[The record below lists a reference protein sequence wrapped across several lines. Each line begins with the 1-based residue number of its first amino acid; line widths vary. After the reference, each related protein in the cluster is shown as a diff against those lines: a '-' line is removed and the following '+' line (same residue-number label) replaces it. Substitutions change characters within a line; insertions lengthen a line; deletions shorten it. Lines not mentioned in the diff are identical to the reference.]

1 MPIPINLGSGFQTQT
16 GIETLRKETKERQEA
31 AQEIEEKGGIDFATA
46 MANLGAGYAFSSP
59 EIRTRRTRS
68 DVRQDLPGREY
79 IGGGFKLSSTVPK
92 GAEPGVYYDANAGD
106 FVQIYRG
113 EPTRNRPEGMLIR
126 KIRPDISASLGDDIN
141 DRLKIKQ
148 EISDLVAKGSLA
160 PGAGKL
166 IGIAEI
172 AAIVPSLARG
182 AIKAPA
188 LISNLLSKT
197 PEAIKAG
204 AAVTAS
210 AGAAGAGAAAVMPSP
225 VEAKTFGP
233 ADNLVTFL
241 NKTTPKTKGVKNPEI
256 GTVQFARVANQD
268 EIIKTVPLG
277 QNHSN
282 VLQDPSRKFTQNIPD
297 VAKEEIFMYVKQLA
311 EKGVTFDK
319 LSEMNKILPN
329 SLLGRTSNKMIKIKK
344 EYQAW
349 ALENGFD
356 PLPQHNFYNRLG
368 YNPDKP
374 LFMGATLGNPNTRGF
389 AVGNAMIDSFTNYI
403 RTNDPTHLGII
414 GTGKYFTPPSG
425 QIKDVK
431 IKTLYELSDS
441 IYSGRKAG
449 GTDQLYKYVAD
460 VLSKSDDPKVIEFLG
475 ENPLA
480 AVKKL
485 IDEKRTYINK
495 TARQVQMLTLRS
507 INKVPEDMKNIHQ
520 AVGQQLADG
529 SLSLDDAL
537 DQVMNVTGLDM
548 VEANIRLFDYLH
560 MHKGNYVVPGFDKRL
575 FSSKIADRLDDVES
589 VSSELGEAVNLG
601 IRLNNQISQKIF
613 NNVDEYR
620 TIRDKIQSGSELFGP
635 SGMQL
640 DEIFSRRTIS
650 QTGNE
655 IYGLFIQPL
664 SPVLNMKIKG
674 GGTDAILGKALKAIN
689 LVGNKITKKD
699 FDGLLDYYK
708 TKRLEAVKENPGV
721 FFPEPVYG
729 NKIPEATM
737 NKLINRFGEEI
748 ANKFQAAAK
757 NNGYYFKYD
766 PKQQSMLDSEFSQIT
781 GQPIVRVK
789 KQLGTQKNEITSFDQ
804 FGDVPGTVNA
814 SIKAVQEQVK
824 SMYND
829 ERVDFIREPIERYQ
843 LEAAEVREELQK
855 RLNPPQPVKFK
866 FSELPKLVTESPVLR
881 TFLGDPRVYALET
894 AELFYN
900 GIRPGFENDVEM
912 EKLFP
917 SLYAMHNLAT
927 GTGVDPTP
935 KEQTY
940 ISLIDEL
947 NRAQE
952 KGIANFGYNVA
963 DLLLSIPDAV
973 LPTQFTEEVKRQ
985 YEDMDLAEPETF
997 IGNLG
1002 ALIVEYGIPGSIGFK
1017 IINRFKKSISA
1028 ATKGKADKYLF
1039 TRKTYKL
1046 EGLPK
1051 YGVQISNVAKRV
1063 GSTSLAFGAADFV
1076 AGGPYNTLTE
1086 MFDDPLLSSK
1096 LVGQLEDVENLT
1108 GKERV
1113 AANFRNRL
1121 RYGAEGAMIGGLFP
1135 LVGPALGKIGKN
1147 VLLKPALFLGTY
1159 GVVYPANYLAIKP
1172 ITYLASK
1179 DPVVLPSIA
1188 RGAGAF
1194 AQFLGKDV
1202 LARLAATA
1210 ATGGKAFVPSLKGN
1224 LGQLPDFQQWR
1235 MFDVA
1240 SNDPL
1245 ERGLRKVDNF
1255 LKWFRDSGNQAL
1267 YSFNLSGGAERF
1279 IKAKSREIEKYL
1291 DAIERKSYD
1300 LANGFL
1306 KRYNQSTTSPAGE
1319 RHMLEQVYEY
1329 LRGNLKIT
1337 KLEPELQEI
1346 SKSLKAE
1353 FDQIKKAF
1361 VGELP
1366 EGSGLRA
1373 FLESNLDKYMR
1384 ASFAVF
1390 TNPRFTPADDI
1401 VEKATDFMVNVINKN
1416 EDFIEAA
1423 IKGVPVTE
1431 QAQAIRAFAKTNVE
1445 NMISLG
1451 RREGI
1456 DPIEVLK
1463 QINRQI
1469 LRDDDTMVQTG
1480 EELPKVIRELLGQEK
1495 SLRASV
1501 MTTAS
1506 SLVTQTSNLRAFKE
1520 VAKHGLENGYLFTS
1534 RAEALAAGVTDP
1546 RQIGNLPGLGGLQD
1560 LATVDKDG
1568 PIGLFASNELKQTI
1582 EGTGGMLDSLLQ
1594 NSFYQS
1600 LIAYKAGV
1608 QTGKTV
1614 FSPATQT
1621 RNFGSAGFFPLNVG
1635 HIGGNASV
1643 TDAFKIV
1650 MDDIFGAGRVVNET
1664 DLIKRISRK
1673 IELGVLDE
1681 NIVASELSA
1690 ILNDIKGGKLKA
1702 LGALSERVDSSKLF
1716 KTATRVYAGGD
1727 NVWKWYGHEFY
1738 MSQLKGAFKSFDDVK
1753 RYMQD
1758 FHGVDISQ
1766 RNIFGGGIKNLD
1778 EGIEEAAAYLLRETY
1793 PTYSKV
1799 PEFIKAIRKLPI
1811 GNFVSFTSEI
1821 LRTSFATSAIALKH
1835 IASDNSVLREM
1846 GYRSLAGQAI
1856 TLGGVTTG
1864 VQGLAHAMTNV
1875 TPTQLAVY
1883 KEYFAPDYMKFSSLV
1898 PVTNVEDGV
1907 FEVFDISRYHPY
1919 DIVTSSARE
1928 LLKVADRQF
1937 HDERIAKL
1945 TEDLKTVDPGSP
1957 EGKRIREQIKN
1968 LSIKAR
1974 MGQTLD
1980 PDKITINA
1988 LTQYL
1993 NAVGPLYNAVTG
2005 TFFGIPIGAEAFL
2018 EASRGK
2024 TLEGSTIW
2032 NTNMPPTEIFD
2043 RAMGHFFKTIE
2054 PGLISSGRKLLY
2066 AARGDVSGV
2075 GQPLEISTEGFKL
2088 MGGSNVKVDILG
2100 SLDFKISG
2108 DFLASF
2114 REPKMGR
2121 DYYDTANFQ
2130 QRGPEQIVRE
2140 YRKQNEDAFR
2150 MQYEFYKAAEAAIDS
2165 GLLTRTQI
2173 IQALQKRIAPD
2184 SKSIS
2189 QKVSMFIS
2197 GRYTPITYGPEGL
2210 KSRREK
2216 IIRRN
2221 PDLDQSIF
2229 NYQYFLPIGLLE
2241 REKARWTGLRFEE
2254 FERQQETQ
2262 QQSAVEQPAETPVA
2276 AAPEIQ
2282 TPPVQ
2287 ETGSP
2292 VVAPQPV
2299 AGANPMTGL
2308 TTTETALLSPGEA
2321 AIRQKQRATGI
2332 V

>member
-1 MPIPINLGSGFQTQT
+1 MTSPINLGGVFQTPT
-16 GIETLRKETKERQEA
+16 GVDFLRKDMERRQEA
-31 AQEIEEKGGIDFATA
+31 ARQIEERGGVDFPTGIQ
-46 MANLGAGYAFSSP
+46 NLGTAFLNLGMVDPMIS
-59 EIRTRRTRS
+59 TRRRKS
-68 DVRQDLPGREY
+68 DVREGDPGTPM
-79 IGGGFKLSSTVPK
+79 IVGGYKMSDVVPK
-92 GAEPGVYYDANAGD
+92 DADPGIYYDGNTGE
-106 FVQIYRG
+106 FVQIYRTDPDPRG
-113 EPTRNRPEGMLIR
+113 RTRLVRVP
-126 KIRPDISASLGDDIN
+126 RPDISDELGFDIN
-141 DRLKIKQ
+141 KRL
-148 EISDLVAKGSLA
+148 EIQREVSDLVEKGTAAPTVGTLLGVTELA
-160 PGAGKL
+160 TLLPAL
-166 IGIAEI
+166 F
-172 AAIVPSLARG
+172 RG

-188 LISNLLSKT
+188 FISNLISKT
-197 PEAIKAG
+197 PEAVKIGG
-204 AAVTAS
+204 AAAAT
-210 AGAAGAGAAAVMPSP
+210 GTAAGATIMPSP
-225 VEAKTFGP
+225 AEAFIGAP
-233 ADNLVTFL
+233 DNLLDIVIA
-241 NKTTPKTKGVKNPEI
+241 TTPKTKGVKNPEI
-256 GTVQFARVANQD
+256 AAVPFAKRFNQD
-268 EIIKTVPLG
+268 KILKEIPLEKNHAMLIQNSSDFKTIT
-277 QNHSN
+277 
-282 VLQDPSRKFTQNIPD
+282 RMPD
-297 VAKEEIFMYVKQLA
+297 VAKEEMFTYAKQLL
-311 EKGVTFDK
+311 ERGQRFIDFK
-319 LSEMNKILPN
+319 EMNKIFPEAF
-329 SLLGRTSNKMIKIKK
+329 LGKNYEKFQQAYRKWARSND
-344 EYQAW
+344 
-349 ALENGFD
+349 FD
-356 PLPQHNFYNRLG
+356 PYPEHNFYNRLG
-368 YNPDKP
+368 YDPDKP
-374 LFMGATLGNPNTRGF
+374 LFMTDRGTTTRGF
-389 AVGNAMIDSFTNYI
+389 TVGNAMVDAFTNYI
-403 RTNDPTHLGII
+403 QTGDPTHLGIL
-414 GTGKYFTPPSG
+414 GTGRYFTPSSG
-425 QIKDVK
+425 QVKDVK
-431 IKTLYELSDS
+431 IKTLYEIGDS
-441 IYSGRKAG
+441 IYTGRKAG

-460 VLSKSDDPKVIEFLG
+460 VMSKSDDPKVLEYLG
-475 ENPLA
+475 NNPLA

-485 IDEKRTYINK
+485 VGEKKKYVSK
-495 TARQVQMLTLRS
+495 TGRQIQMLTMRS
-507 INKVPEDMKNIHQ
+507 LNNVPQDMKNIHQ
-520 AVGQQLADG
+520 AIGQQLADG
-529 SLSLDDAL
+529 SLSLDEAL

-548 VEANIRLFDYLH
+548 VESNIRLFDYLQ
-560 MHKGNYVVPGFDKRL
+560 MHKGNYVAPGFDKRFL
-575 FSSKIADRLDDVES
+575 STRIAARLDDVEEFS
-589 VSSELGEAVNLG
+589 RGLGEAVNLG

-613 NNVDEYR
+613 NNVDQYR
-620 TIRDKIQSGSELFGP
+620 TIRDKIQAGSELFGP
-635 SGMQL
+635 GGNQL
-640 DEIFSRRTIS
+640 DEIFARRTIV
-650 QTGNE
+650 QTDNE

-664 SPVLNMKIKG
+664 ESTLNMKVKG
-674 GGTDAILGKALKAIN
+674 GGTDAILGKALKAVK

-699 FDGLLDYYK
+699 FNDLLSYYK
-708 TKRLEAVKENPGV
+708 TKKLEAIKENPGV
-721 FFPEPVYG
+721 FFPEPVHG
-729 NKIPEATM
+729 NKIPKATM
-737 NKLINRFGEEI
+737 DKLTKRFGEDI

-757 NNGYYFKYD
+757 KNGYYFKYD
-766 PKQQSMLDSEFSQIT
+766 PKQKSILDPEFSQIIE
-781 GQPIVRVK
+781 QPLVRVK
-789 KQLGTQKNEITSFDQ
+789 KQLGTRKNEITSFDQ
-804 FGDVPGTVNA
+804 FGAVPGTINA
-814 SIKAVQEQVK
+814 SIKAVQDQVK

-829 ERVDFIREPIERYQ
+829 ERIDFIREPLERYN
-843 LEAAEVREELQK
+843 LEAEEIQDELQK
-855 RLNPPQPVKFK
+855 RLNPPRPVKFK
-866 FSELPKLVTESPVLR
+866 FSQLPKLVTESPILR
-881 TFLGDPRVYALET
+881 SFLGDPRVYGLET

-900 GIRPGFENDVEM
+900 AIRPGVENDVEM

-917 SLYAMHNLAT
+917 GMYAMHNLAT

-940 ISLIDEL
+940 ISLIDEI

-952 KGIANFGYNVA
+952 KGLANFGYNVA
-963 DLLLSIPDAV
+963 DLALSIPDAV
-973 LPTQFTEEVKRQ
+973 LPTEFTEEVKRQ
-985 YEDMDLAEPETF
+985 YEEMDLAEPETF
-997 IGNLG
+997 IGNIG
-1002 ALIVEYGIPGSIGFK
+1002 ALAVEFGIPGSVAFK

-1039 TRKTYKL
+1039 TRKTYGL

-1086 MFDDPLLSSK
+1086 MFDDPLLSDK

-1121 RYGAEGAMIGGLFP
+1121 RYGAEGSMIGGVFP
-1135 LVGPALGKIGKN
+1135 LVGPALGVIGKN
-1147 VLLKPALFLGTY
+1147 VLLKPALFLGKY

-1172 ITYLASK
+1172 ATYLASL
-1179 DPVVLPSIA
+1179 DPVVLPGIA

-1245 ERGLRKVDNF
+1245 ERGLRKVDDF

-1291 DAIERKSYD
+1291 DATERKAYD

-1306 KRYNQSTTSPAGE
+1306 KRYNTSTTSPAGE

-1329 LRGNLKIT
+1329 LRGNLKLS
-1337 KLEPELQEI
+1337 KLEPELQDI
-1346 SKSLKAE
+1346 SKSLKNE

-1361 VGELP
+1361 VNELP
-1366 EGSGLRA
+1366 EKSGLRA

-1384 ASFAVF
+1384 ASFGVF
-1390 TNPRFTPADDI
+1390 TNPRYTPADDV
-1401 VEKATDFMVNVINKN
+1401 VERATDFMVDIINKN

-1423 IKGVPVTE
+1423 IRGVPVTE
-1431 QAQAIRAFAKTNVE
+1431 QAQAIRAFARTNVE
-1445 NMISLG
+1445 NMINLG
-1451 RREGI
+1451 KREGI
-1456 DPIEVLK
+1456 DPILTLK

-1469 LRDDDTMVQTG
+1469 LRDDDAVIQTG
-1480 EELPKVIRELLGQEK
+1480 EELPKVIRELLGEEK

-1501 MTTAS
+1501 MTTAG
-1506 SLVTQTSNLRAFKE
+1506 SLVTQTTNLKSFKE
-1520 VAKHGLENGYLFTS
+1520 IAKHGLDNGYLFTS

-1546 RQIGNLPGLGGLQD
+1546 LPIGNVPGLGGLQE
-1560 LATVDKDG
+1560 LATADKGG
-1568 PIGLFASNELKQTI
+1568 PVGLFASREMKNTI

-1650 MDDIFGAGRVVNET
+1650 MDDIFGAGRVVDEA

-1690 ILNDIKGGKLKA
+1690 ILQDIKGGKLKA
-1702 LGALSERVDSSKLF
+1702 LGALSDRVDSSKLF

-1738 MSQLKGAFKSFDDVK
+1738 MSQLKPAFKSFDDVK
-1753 RYMQD
+1753 RYMKD
-1758 FHGVDISQ
+1758 FHGVDISN
-1766 RNIFGGGIKNLD
+1766 RNIFGGGAKNLD
-1778 EGIEEAAAYLLRETY
+1778 DGIEEAAAYLLRETY

-1821 LRTSFATSAIALKH
+1821 LRTSFATSAIAMKH
-1835 IASDNSVLREM
+1835 IASDNRVLREM
-1846 GYRSLAGQAI
+1846 GYRSLSGQAI
-1856 TLGGVTTG
+1856 TLGGVTAG

-1875 TPTQLAVY
+1875 TPTQLEVY
-1883 KEYFAPDYMKFSSLV
+1883 KQYFAPDYMKFSSLI

-1928 LLKVADRQF
+1928 LFKTADRQF
-1937 HDERIAKL
+1937 HDERIARL
-1945 TEDLKTVDPGSP
+1945 TEQLKTVDPGSD
-1957 EGKRIREQIKN
+1957 EGKRIRDQIKD

-2018 EASRGK
+2018 EAARGK

-2032 NTNMPPTEIFD
+2032 NTSMPPTEIFD

-2075 GQPLEISTEGFKL
+2075 GQPLEVNTEVFKL

-2130 QRGPEQIVRE
+2130 QRGPEQLVRE

-2189 QKVSMFIS
+2189 QKVASFIS

-2221 PDLDQSIF
+2221 PDLDQSVF
-2229 NYQYFLPIGLLE
+2229 NYQYFLPLGLLE
-2241 REKARWTGLRFEE
+2241 REKLRWTGLKFED
-2254 FERQQETQ
+2254 FEKEQEAQQQE
-2262 QQSAVEQPAETPVA
+2262 SSVVQPVTTPVA
-2276 AAPEIQ
+2276 QTPEIQ

-2287 ETGSP
+2287 ETGAP

-2299 AGANPMTGL
+2299 AGVNPMTGL

-2321 AIRQKQRATGI
+2321 AIRQRQRTTGI
-2332 V
+2332 A

>member
-1 MPIPINLGSGFQTQT
+1 MSNGILGINNPLEKMAQSDDFLASEESKNIREGLGFYMTPDMYLTEQEKADRPGGKTFSEPLNFIRSLALMGPSKPKDFTQVTGQETEDKFDDIFYEKYTTDFYKNVPSIGGVVPIKEVVEGQTISPEAKERFEKRVAMTGSNPIGNALGILELSTVAQLIPFLATGAKKGINLAGYLARRGRTPDEIKEIENFFDATFPNEVKQRIVNAQSQDEAVEIIMDRFQPAGGSAGVSDILTDGKIKIINSAVETGKINQKQADILLSEGKAVKPTKGKVAGEDLLRLYLTKLGGPGGQRGPRLGF
-16 GIETLRKETKERQEA
+16 KKATKEDEELLDLYKQIMNNKIEPPLVFRFPAIKSSDFGFDGLSQSSKNSTVYNLKKLNFYMKQKKKYKGLSEPEIRAKFEKELPGVLDDMGMLDYQKTGVIQPVNARNSITQELLKILNLKRIELPPATPLNVGTLKGGAYELKGVPDVAYVFKDIGPEDIKKIKELHNRFLNGRLMTVPTANDVAILTRDSKLKKMITKDGKVPSLDELNAAMFENYTPNTPGFTSSEAGSRINRIIDYINGEDIILPANYDQINPFTVNFPRNKNLAKKLIKDLNEKA
-31 AQEIEEKGGIDFATA
+31 AQGSWFSHYGVAERNVYITQADKILLRPNGKRQMIIKRFRENNKTSDAVHELAGIRTTGKNNMDSYGNFVMLIDQDLNRALGSLQGELGTQNVQWLRGNITLDEYIDVHNNIIKKNVKVRDKVINAKPYLAEIMKPSEVTTYYTKAERKLFKEKYGMDLVKE
-46 MANLGAGYAFSSP
+46 ANKAGYAYKIP
-59 EIRTRRTRS
+59 RNA
-68 DVRQDLPGREY
+68 DD
-79 IGGGFKLSSTVPK
+79 GFTL
-92 GAEPGVYYDANAGD
+92 
-106 FVQIYRG
+106 
-113 EPTRNRPEGMLIR
+113 L
-126 KIRPDISASLGDDIN
+126 DD
-141 DRLKIKQ
+141 
-148 EISDLVAKGSLA
+148 LA
-160 PGAGKL
+160 PK
-166 IGIAEI
+166 
-172 AAIVPSLARG
+172 
-182 AIKAPA
+182 
-188 LISNLLSKT
+188 
-197 PEAIKAG
+197 
-204 AAVTAS
+204 
-210 AGAAGAGAAAVMPSP
+210 
-225 VEAKTFGP
+225 
-233 ADNLVTFL
+233 
-241 NKTTPKTKGVKNPEI
+241 
-256 GTVQFARVANQD
+256 
-268 EIIKTVPLG
+268 
-277 QNHSN
+277 
-282 VLQDPSRKFTQNIPD
+282 
-297 VAKEEIFMYVKQLA
+297 
-311 EKGVTFDK
+311 
-319 LSEMNKILPN
+319 
-329 SLLGRTSNKMIKIKK
+329 
-344 EYQAW
+344 
-349 ALENGFD
+349 
-356 PLPQHNFYNRLG
+356 
-368 YNPDKP
+368 
-374 LFMGATLGNPNTRGF
+374 
-389 AVGNAMIDSFTNYI
+389 GNAM
-403 RTNDPTHLGII
+403 
-414 GTGKYFTPPSG
+414 
-425 QIKDVK
+425 
-431 IKTLYELSDS
+431 
-441 IYSGRKAG
+441 G
-449 GTDQLYKYVAD
+449 GT
-460 VLSKSDDPKVIEFLG
+460 PI
-475 ENPLA
+475 
-480 AVKKL
+480 
-485 IDEKRTYINK
+485 
-495 TARQVQMLTLRS
+495 LR
-507 INKVPEDMKNIHQ
+507 
-520 AVGQQLADG
+520 
-529 SLSLDDAL
+529 
-537 DQVMNVTGLDM
+537 
-548 VEANIRLFDYLH
+548 
-560 MHKGNYVVPGFDKRL
+560 
-575 FSSKIADRLDDVES
+575 
-589 VSSELGEAVNLG
+589 
-601 IRLNNQISQKIF
+601 
-613 NNVDEYR
+613 
-620 TIRDKIQSGSELFGP
+620 
-635 SGMQL
+635 
-640 DEIFSRRTIS
+640 
-650 QTGNE
+650 
-655 IYGLFIQPL
+655 
-664 SPVLNMKIKG
+664 
-674 GGTDAILGKALKAIN
+674 
-689 LVGNKITKKD
+689 KD
-699 FDGLLDYYK
+699 FQ
-708 TKRLEAVKENPGV
+708 E
-721 FFPEPVYG
+721 
-729 NKIPEATM
+729 
-737 NKLINRFGEEI
+737 
-748 ANKFQAAAK
+748 
-757 NNGYYFKYD
+757 
-766 PKQQSMLDSEFSQIT
+766 
-781 GQPIVRVK
+781 
-789 KQLGTQKNEITSFDQ
+789 GTQDITSFDQ

-824 SMYND
+824 SMYAD
-829 ERVDFIREPIERYQ
+829 ERVDFITEPIERYQ
-843 LEAAEVREELQK
+843 LEAAELREELQK

-881 TFLGDPRVYALET
+881 SFLGDPRVYALET

-900 GIRPGFENDVEM
+900 GIRPGVENDVEM

-940 ISLIDEL
+940 ISMIDEI

-952 KGIANFGYNVA
+952 KGFANFGYNVA

-1086 MFDDPLLSSK
+1086 MFDDPLLSDK

-1135 LVGPALGKIGKN
+1135 LVGPALGAIGKN
-1147 VLLKPALFLGTY
+1147 VLLKPALFAGKY
-1159 GVVYPANYLAIKP
+1159 GVVYPVNYLAIKP

-1179 DPVVLPSIA
+1179 DPVVLPGIA

-1291 DAIERKSYD
+1291 DSIERKSYD

-1329 LRGNLKIT
+1329 LRGNLKLS
-1337 KLEPELQEI
+1337 KLEPELQDI

-1401 VEKATDFMVNVINKN
+1401 VKKATDFMVNVINKN

-1469 LRDDDTMVQTG
+1469 LRDDDTIVQTG
-1480 EELPKVIRELLGQEK
+1480 EELPKVIRQLLGEEK

-1520 VAKHGLENGYLFTS
+1520 MTKHGLENGYLFTS

-1650 MDDIFGAGRVVNET
+1650 MDDIFGAGRVVNES

-1758 FHGVDISQ
+1758 FHGVDINQ

-1835 IASDNSVLREM
+1835 IASDNPVLREM

-1875 TPTQLAVY
+1875 TPTQLEVY

-1945 TEDLKTVDPGSP
+1945 TEDLKSVDPASP
-1957 EGKRIREQIKN
+1957 EGKRIRDQIKD
-1968 LSIKAR
+1968 LSIKAK

-1980 PDKITINA
+1980 PDKITVNA

-2108 DFLASF
+2108 DFLSSF

-2121 DYYDTANFQ
+2121 DYYDTVNFQ
-2130 QRGPEQIVRE
+2130 QRGPDQLVRE
-2140 YRKQNEDAFR
+2140 YRQQNEDAFR
-2150 MQYEFYKAAEAAIDS
+2150 MQYEFYKASEAAIES

-2189 QKVSMFIS
+2189 RKVAMFVS

-2221 PDLDQSIF
+2221 PDLDQSMF

-2241 REKARWTGLRFEE
+2241 LEKAKWTGLRFED

-2299 AGANPMTGL
+2299 AGANPTTGL

-2321 AIRQKQRATGI
+2321 AIRQKQRATG
-2332 V
+2332 VV